1 MATAHKIARIIYHML
16 KYQEEFVALEMVKY
30 AVNAE
35 AHRIRYLKRE
45 AEKLGF
51 QLIQEQQVA

>member
-1 MATAHKIARIIYHML
+1 ML
-16 KYQEEFVALEMVKY
+16 KYQEEFVALDMVKY